1 MPTTL
6 QRSDK
11 LDIRISPEAK
21 RVLQEAARERH
32 TTISQFVLDSALG
45 AAREV
50 LAERTRIALTS
61 EQWAAFTAALDAPA
75 NRHPRMERLLREP
88 TLRRLKMN
96 GRATPQVA
104 KRRGFRMLRSRPL

>member
-1 MPTTL
+1 MASSS

-45 AAREV
+45 AAHEV
-50 LAERTRIALTS
+50 LTARTRIGLNAG
-61 EQWAAFTAALDAPA
+61 EWAVFTDALDAPPER
-75 NRHPRMERLLREP
+75 NPRMERLLREP
-88 TLRRLKMN
+88 T
-96 GRATPQVA
+96 
-104 KRRGFRMLRSRPL
+104 MLD